1 MEGIVSGELGRDD
14 SWNAKNI
21 CPPCL
26 YEVEDEP
33 KLRFR
38 FLAAMDGNNS
48 LKLVDSVFRPGSV
61 RKDSRETTSHRWI
74 PPEEVDMFKDEVKK
88 VCYYN
93 TLMTYATIS
102 VKL

>member
-1 MEGIVSGELGRDD
+1 MEGIVSHELGQDN
-14 SWNAKNI
+14 SWNMKNV

-48 LKLVDSVFRPGSV
+48 LKLVDSIFRPGSV
-61 RKDSRETTSHRWI
+61 RKDSRTTTSHQWI
-74 PPEEVDMFKDEVKK
+74 PPEEVDIFKDEVKK
-88 VCYYN
+88 VRSYV
-93 TLMTYATIS
+93 T
-102 VKL
+102 